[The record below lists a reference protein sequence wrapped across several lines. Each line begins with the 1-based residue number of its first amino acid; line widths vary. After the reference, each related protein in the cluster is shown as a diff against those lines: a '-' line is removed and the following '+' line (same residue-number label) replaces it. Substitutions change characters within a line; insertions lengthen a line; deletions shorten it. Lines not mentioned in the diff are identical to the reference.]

1 MESRSLDMHRS
12 YREAQFKF
20 DNFVLVIILAVCAY
34 LGQSNPYAKIGM
46 NPETMYFLSLVTLVG
61 AAYFGFRRIEYTIEI
76 YKHNSLQLHVAEV
89 EEQSRVA
96 KTKDLLVIEKAI
108 IKFKEKT
115 QQFYNRRNRLMLLGI
130 CLYVTAKYWEVYL
143 PVVTNIG

>member
-1 MESRSLDMHRS
+1 MESRSFDMHRS

-46 NPETMYFLSLVTLVG
+46 NPETMYFLSLVALVG
-61 AAYFGFRRIEYTIEI
+61 AAYFGFRRIEFLIIGYRVNI
-76 YKHNSLQLHVAEV
+76 HNLQAAEM
-89 EEQSRVA
+89 EEATPSDRLDAEKAFTVVA
-96 KTKDLLVIEKAI
+96 KKVS
-108 IKFKEKT
+108 
-115 QQFYNRRNRLMLLGI
+115 QFYVCRNRLMLLGI
-130 CLYVTAKYWEVYL
+130 CLYVAAKYWEVYL